1 MINLLAFLQLSVNVS
16 ENLSR
21 FEGQSLPE
29 FLVQLYEY
37 DPLDDSRD
45 VFHEIGIH
53 RQVYWYW
60 CDTCIMFKSLSF
72 LLC

>member
-1 MINLLAFLQLSVNVS
+1 MISFVCLQVSVDVN

-21 FEGQSLPE
+21 LEVQSLPD

-53 RQVYWYW
+53 R
-60 CDTCIMFKSLSF
+60 
-72 LLC
+72 